1 MTSAFFRSLDSS
13 FIHFSDTNENPP
25 LLYKSTDCYVQ
36 KFFELP
42 IPMLGGSTVKYHFTT
57 NGGDI
62 SFLTKFYNKGN
73 SEVVF
78 GPSRVPSDQEAYTGQ
93 YKSTKDGTLILY
105 FDNNFSWFTPKYLTY
120 HVEVFQ
126 PAFTAADNAR
136 CLRSR
141 SMLKVCVED
150 TRNAEG
156 SLSESRVKMKELNTI
171 IPSMEN
177 RLNILKTEL
186 ASKKAILQR
195 AYDEAE
201 EMAARI
207 EANLDKKNGL
217 CIRYVAN
224 PRSFI
229 SLLSSLSLS
238 LLAATA
244 TKIHHNN
251 ETVLTPVHT
260 SLPPSLPPSPTLP
273 SLLHPQGSQQ
283 EAPLQGAA
291 LPRHRVVCADHVQ
304 VLAGRDEG
312 CQRGAAAVVRG
323 ARHNNNNQLATS
335 AVGVASRPPAEPGRS
350 CRTRSELQIR

>member
-1 MTSAFFRSLDSS
+1 MDVYGRYIDSLDPKYTSKTHKWGRYFSILRSDFPWFYLKHLHIYEYSKYCLPSVLLLTETMTSAFFRSLDSS

-42 IPMLGGSTVKYHFTT
+42 IPVLGGSTVKYHFTT

-62 SFLTKFYNKGN
+62 SFLTKFYSKGN

-93 YKSTKDGTLILY
+93 YKSTKDGTLILC

-156 SLSESRVKMKELNTI
+156 SLSESRVKMKELNTV

-217 CIRYVAN
+217 CIRYVA
-224 PRSFI
+224 RGLS
-229 SLLSSLSLS
+229 SLSSLSLS
-238 LLAATA
+238 SYYYCYKDT
-244 TKIHHNN
+244 IIM
-251 ETVLTPVHT
+251 
-260 SLPPSLPPSPTLP
+260 
-273 SLLHPQGSQQ
+273 
-283 EAPLQGAA
+283 
-291 LPRHRVVCADHVQ
+291 
-304 VLAGRDEG
+304 
-312 CQRGAAAVVRG
+312 
-323 ARHNNNNQLATS
+323 
-335 AVGVASRPPAEPGRS
+335 RPF
-350 CRTRSELQIR
+350 